1 MYQRVSVPAA
11 AAAAAFYDKLL
22 AVLGSGW
29 VLVQPNRAVNYGYMA
44 LDLGVIKPFNGKR
57 ATVGNGNM
65 VATEARSRAQVR
77 EVHAAAPGEWR
88 F

>member
-1 MYQRVSVPAA
+1 
-11 AAAAAFYDKLL
+11 
-22 AVLGSGW
+22 
-29 VLVQPNRAVNYGYMA
+29 MA

-77 EVHAAAPGEWR
+77 EVHAVAPGEWR